1 MREQAVVKLKLRD
14 RSECILMKALIL
26 CNTQSITILRQ
37 VYLDIRLVDVSMW
50 QLQNH
55 ASD

>member
-37 VYLDIRLVDVSMW
+37 DYLDIRLVDVSMW